1 MTGNQKIIIKE
12 NAAMLSQKATTI
24 FNQTAKESIDR
35 HGRFVVA
42 ISGGS
47 TPRRMYRMLAE
58 EPYSSA
64 IQWDKTYIF
73 WVDERCVPENGSDS
87 NYGAAKK
94 DFLNRVSVP
103 EAQVYPMPGELPPK
117 QGAQK
122 YQKALIDF
130 FHLEDGRFPTFDLI
144 FLGMGTDGHTA
155 SLFPGHRTVDEKKRM
170 VVAVKGGNP
179 DVNRLTMTLP
189 VLNRAR
195 QIVFLISGKEKAVTL
210 KTVFEDDQ
218 TRLPVQKIHALD
230 GELTWLLD
238 REAASLLPDTQ
249 LVRNDPEEYG
259 KEI

>member
-1 MTGNQKIIIKE
+1 MTENQKIIVKE
-12 NAAMLSQKATTI
+12 NAAILAQKATTL

-35 HGRFVVA
+35 QGRFVVA
-42 ISGGS
+42 ISGGA

-58 EPYSSA
+58 EPYGSA
-64 IQWDKTYIF
+64 IPWDKTYIF
-73 WVDERCVPENGSDS
+73 WVDERCVPENDPAS
-87 NYGAAKK
+87 NYGSAKK

-117 QGAQK
+117 QGAQT

-130 FHLEDGRFPTFDLI
+130 FHLEDGRFPIFDLI

-155 SLFPGHRTVDEKKRM
+155 SLFPGHRTVDEKERM
-170 VVAVKGGNP
+170 VVAVKGGDP
-179 DVNRLTMTLP
+179 DVNRLTLTLP

-195 QIVFLISGKEKAVTL
+195 HIVFLISGKEKAATL

-230 GELTWLLD
+230 KELTWLLD

-249 LVRNDPEEYG
+249 LIRNEPEEYG
-259 KEI
+259 KKI